1 MDLQNPFPL
10 RPNVTP
16 NTFCLIDCVYFPE
29 KITHKR
35 GAFRNSK
42 NCVVTNFY
50 YLFAMS
56 HSFHYRAHQIK
67 TTKINKFAFQ
77 PVSNTKLSTILQ
89 QSRVSK
95 HCYFLLFVMSQE
107 NNKVISCPYL
117 LPLCYVV
124 VKPLMAWTIGACVV
138 NAAFQALWWIMAATG
153 DLWFVNRH
161 QTQDST
167 TRKTCPPCVPWA
179 PWGKTCLYK

>member
-1 MDLQNPFPL
+1 MQSPTVQFPMSTASSWMWESSKLCDVLKTVPAVNKARQNAREITAKDILMIHFDFLTSPRPVEDLSCTNSLRDLIWVANQKYKKYYLMSNWFVELQNPFPL

-67 TTKINKFAFQ
+67 TT
-77 PVSNTKLSTILQ
+77 
-89 QSRVSK
+89 
-95 HCYFLLFVMSQE
+95 
-107 NNKVISCPYL
+107 
-117 LPLCYVV
+117 
-124 VKPLMAWTIGACVV
+124 
-138 NAAFQALWWIMAATG
+138 
-153 DLWFVNRH
+153 
-161 QTQDST
+161 
-167 TRKTCPPCVPWA
+167 
-179 PWGKTCLYK
+179 

>member
-1 MDLQNPFPL
+1 MIHFDFLTSPRPVADLSCTNFLRDILWVANQKYKKYYLMSIQFVELQNSFPSQ
-10 RPNVTP
+10 PNVTP
-16 NTFCLIDCVYFPE
+16 SAFCLIDCVYFPE

-95 HCYFLLFVMSQE
+95 HCYFLLFVLSKEKQ
-107 NNKVISCPYL
+107 
-117 LPLCYVV
+117 
-124 VKPLMAWTIGACVV
+124 
-138 NAAFQALWWIMAATG
+138 
-153 DLWFVNRH
+153 
-161 QTQDST
+161 
-167 TRKTCPPCVPWA
+167 
-179 PWGKTCLYK
+179 